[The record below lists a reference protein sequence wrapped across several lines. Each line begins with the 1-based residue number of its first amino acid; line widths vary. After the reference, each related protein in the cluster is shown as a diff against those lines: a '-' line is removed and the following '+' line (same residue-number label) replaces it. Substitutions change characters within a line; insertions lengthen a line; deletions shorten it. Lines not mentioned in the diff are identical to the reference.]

1 MVGTAST
8 APVTV
13 FIGPTCHLN
22 GIDRLAGQRRYHHC
36 HTGRPA
42 AVGADVVGAVGLA
55 RVPLVQL
62 IIVDHLRRAIRETN
76 VAQRYKAGGL
86 GRQQALHHTIAQEYA
101 QVLGVVFRQSLLFIR
116 QSEYLIL
123 KIGLSVVDDG
133 IDLPYLC
140 YFRFRHRDL
149 TGFGLCIRFRYRS
162 RARLLRAREGIES
175 VLGLTDYVLH
185 ILEGDR
191 CVVLIFGGTV
201 HGNEAVGIVGRG
213 AFVWIDDLLLVG
225 TGSGKIRVNTG
236 ANILLPFLQQVADRL
251 RDLIYV
257 LHNGGVVVE
266 DRCVWTSFNPCLGQP
281 AEDQGRQQHDEQDG
295 KHQHPGNDGS
305 NRLAMCPEC
314 RCRRTVRACGSSTF
328 CRAAYH
334 FSCLDG
340 AAHSAGSVCA
350 DLSGFVQTAAF
361 LLGHIRSCPFCEAG
375 QADAGSGSHD
385 RKCRHPDSDKAFSP
399 LRPVRTAYTTLH
411 HPRW

>member
-22 GIDRLAGQRRYHHC
+22 GIDRLVGQRRYHHC

-42 AVGADVVGAVGLA
+42 AVGADVVGAVGLV

-62 IIVDHLRRAIRETN
+62 IIVDYLRRAIRETN

-116 QSEYLIL
+116 QGEYLIL
-123 KIGLSVVDDG
+123 KIGLSVIDDG
-133 IDLPYLC
+133 IYLPYLRD
-140 YFRFRHRDL
+140 FRFRHRNL
-149 TGFGLCIRFRYRS
+149 AGLLVNGRVCHRC
-162 RARLLRAREGIES
+162 RARLLRACEGIEG
-175 VLGLTDYVLH
+175 VLCLADQRFH

-251 RDLIYV
+251 RDLIDV

-281 AEDQGRQQHDEQDG
+281 AEDQGG
-295 KHQHPGNDGS
+295 
-305 NRLAMCPEC
+305 
-314 RCRRTVRACGSSTF
+314 
-328 CRAAYH
+328 
-334 FSCLDG
+334 
-340 AAHSAGSVCA
+340 
-350 DLSGFVQTAAF
+350 
-361 LLGHIRSCPFCEAG
+361 
-375 QADAGSGSHD
+375 
-385 RKCRHPDSDKAFSP
+385 
-399 LRPVRTAYTTLH
+399 
-411 HPRW
+411 

>member
-1 MVGTAST
+1 MTFQHDCHHQLALKERIHNALPFCFPAALYRKPPLLCSTGDQRMVGTAST

-22 GIDRLAGQRRYHHC
+22 GIDRLVGQRRYHHC

-86 GRQQALHHTIAQEYA
+86 GGQQALHHTIAQEYA

-149 TGFGLCIRFRYRS
+149 AGET
-162 RARLLRAREGIES
+162 
-175 VLGLTDYVLH
+175 
-185 ILEGDR
+185 
-191 CVVLIFGGTV
+191 
-201 HGNEAVGIVGRG
+201 
-213 AFVWIDDLLLVG
+213 
-225 TGSGKIRVNTG
+225 
-236 ANILLPFLQQVADRL
+236 P
-251 RDLIYV
+251 
-257 LHNGGVVVE
+257 
-266 DRCVWTSFNPCLGQP
+266 PC
-281 AEDQGRQQHDEQDG
+281 
-295 KHQHPGNDGS
+295 S
-305 NRLAMCPEC
+305 
-314 RCRRTVRACGSSTF
+314 
-328 CRAAYH
+328 
-334 FSCLDG
+334 
-340 AAHSAGSVCA
+340 
-350 DLSGFVQTAAF
+350 
-361 LLGHIRSCPFCEAG
+361 
-375 QADAGSGSHD
+375 
-385 RKCRHPDSDKAFSP
+385 
-399 LRPVRTAYTTLH
+399 
-411 HPRW
+411 